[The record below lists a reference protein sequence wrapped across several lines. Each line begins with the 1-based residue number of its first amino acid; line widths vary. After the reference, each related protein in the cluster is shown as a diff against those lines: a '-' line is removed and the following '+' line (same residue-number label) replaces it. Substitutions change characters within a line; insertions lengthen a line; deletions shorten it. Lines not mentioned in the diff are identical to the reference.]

1 MFIPISQSDT
11 GPRLWYQ
18 YTPAVPSVCD
28 ITERV
33 LITIQQQAI

>member
-1 MFIPISQSDT
+1 MFLSISQSDT

-18 YTPAVPSVCD
+18 YTPAVTSVCG

-33 LITIQQQAI
+33 WITIQQQAI